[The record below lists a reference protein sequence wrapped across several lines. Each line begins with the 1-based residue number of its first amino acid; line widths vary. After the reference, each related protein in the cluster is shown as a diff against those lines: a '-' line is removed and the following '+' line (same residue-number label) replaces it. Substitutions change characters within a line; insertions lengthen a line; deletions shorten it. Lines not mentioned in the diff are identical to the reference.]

1 MVTREF
7 YILYSLVRPL
17 LFVCF
22 ARAACL
28 QRNNIVH
35 RDIKGANILISKEGE
50 VKLGDFGLARTFNP
64 SNKLA
69 MYTVKVVTLWY
80 RCPEL
85 LLGFR
90 NYNFG
95 VDIWSAACV
104 FAEIVTG

>member
-1 MVTREF
+1 M
-7 YILYSLVRPL
+7 Y
-17 LFVCF
+17 
-22 ARAACL
+22 L

-35 RDIKGANILISKEGE
+35 RDIKGANILLGRDGK
-50 VKLGDFGLARTFNP
+50 VKLGDFGLARTFN
-64 SNKLA
+64 LA
-69 MYTVKVVTLWY
+69 KNPMYTVKVVTLWY

-104 FAEIVTG
+104 FTEIVTG